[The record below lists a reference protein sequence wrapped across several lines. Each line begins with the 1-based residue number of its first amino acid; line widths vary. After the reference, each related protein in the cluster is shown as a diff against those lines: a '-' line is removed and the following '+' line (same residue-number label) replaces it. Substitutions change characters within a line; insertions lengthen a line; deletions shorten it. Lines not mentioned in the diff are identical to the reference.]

1 MPSAS
6 PWSHYSADRAR
17 YPTSAWLY
25 ERSLWA
31 VAAYRLQQA
40 IDKRVGG
47 IATLPPARR
56 VPLQSACAVLS
67 LAIQVT
73 TGIELPFHT
82 EIGPGLR
89 IYHAGDITIN
99 PGVVIGRD
107 CTLRNGVTL
116 GNITPRGPTPV
127 IGDRVEFGACSMV
140 LGDVRI
146 GDDATIGAMALVL
159 RDVPAGATAVGV
171 PARILTR
178 QTAAPEPRAEAPSP
192 NPTQS

>member
-1 MPSAS
+1 
-6 PWSHYSADRAR
+6 
-17 YPTSAWLY
+17 
-25 ERSLWA
+25 LWA

-47 IATLPPARR
+47 IATLSPARR
-56 VPLQSACAVLS
+56 VPLQTACAGLS
-67 LAIQVT
+67 LLVQVT
-73 TGIELPFHT
+73 TGIELPLHT

-89 IYHAGDITIN
+89 IYHAGNITIN

-116 GNITPRGPTPV
+116 GNVTPQGPTPV

-146 GDDATIGAMALVL
+146 GDDARIGAMALVL
-159 RDVPAGATAVGV
+159 QDVPAGATAVGI
-171 PARILTR
+171 PARILPR
-178 QTAAPEPRAEAPSP
+178 RASAADPRDVEPDQNPAP
-192 NPTQS
+192 N